1 MPQLPKLKIKRKGRP
16 IIKKDLYKLKLE
28 DLKKAAAFKTPTGRS
43 AAAKKL
49 AGRDIATATTI
60 GRMNQGK
67 GNPAG
72 KDLSLTGLIGGRKP
86 TFKRLKPLPSR
97 GPKRAP
103 KRAPKIKMKHGGAAA
118 AATGIAKVALQR
130 ARKIKPTGR
139 INTDDIKRAMEKIPT
154 GRSAAAKKVAMKG
167 VKTKGGTLFGKLK
180 TGKGNPAGKDKS
192 FLGRQEE
199 IGKLLRRLGV
209 YKKRK

>member
-60 GRMNQGK
+60 GRMKQGK

-72 KDLSLTGLIGGRKP
+72 KDMSLTGRIKALLGSKKP
-86 TFKRLKPLPSR
+86 KAKSMDM
-97 GPKRAP
+97 GPA
-103 KRAPKIKMKHGGAAA
+103 
-118 AATGIAKVALQR
+118 
-130 ARKIKPTGR
+130 
-139 INTDDIKRAMEKIPT
+139 IKRRKSL
-154 GRSAAAKKVAMKG
+154 GSLAKG
-167 VKTKGGTLFGKLK
+167 
-180 TGKGNPAGKDKS
+180 
-192 FLGRQEE
+192 
-199 IGKLLRRLGV
+199 I
-209 YKKRK
+209 KRK

>member
-60 GRMNQGK
+60 GRMKQGK

-72 KDLSLTGLIGGRKP
+72 KDLSLTGFIGGMKLPFKRRKP
-86 TFKRLKPLPSR
+86 VE

-103 KRAPKIKMKHGGAAA
+103 KRKSGG
-118 AATGIAKVALQR
+118 GMMG
-130 ARKIKPTGR
+130 P
-139 INTDDIKRAMEKIPT
+139 
-154 GRSAAAKKVAMKG
+154 
-167 VKTKGGTLFGKLK
+167 
-180 TGKGNPAGKDKS
+180 
-192 FLGRQEE
+192 
-199 IGKLLRRLGV
+199 
-209 YKKRK
+209 KRKWQKVGLQVTRYKEQEK